1 MEYWKIPYS
10 PAEIKGTASLVPN
23 KKAEGGGGGA
33 SYEQEEKGK
42 KKRRR
47 GIAYNQLDQR
57 GKREREVKKRSKDPG
72 FWSRKKPLL
81 LSRFFLFVLP
91 ITIFP
96 FSFPR
101 KGTLVYT
108 RERMNKI
115 RERSES

>member
-57 GKREREVKKRSKDPG
+57 GEREREVKKKIQRSGILVEEKTSSIFPVFFLRFANNNIPFLFSQEKDLG
-72 FWSRKKPLL
+72 IYSRKD
-81 LSRFFLFVLP
+81 
-91 ITIFP
+91 
-96 FSFPR
+96 
-101 KGTLVYT
+101 
-108 RERMNKI
+108 E
-115 RERSES
+115 